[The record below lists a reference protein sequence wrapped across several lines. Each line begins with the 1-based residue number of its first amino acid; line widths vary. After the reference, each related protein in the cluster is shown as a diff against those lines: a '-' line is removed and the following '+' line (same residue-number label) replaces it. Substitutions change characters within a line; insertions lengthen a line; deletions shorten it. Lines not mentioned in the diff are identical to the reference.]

1 MLENGCIYS
10 ERELTDKATV
20 ENLTDMQAEVEKTI
34 RVRGLWKKYVNI
46 DENPIVQVDRDG
58 NQL

>member
-20 ENLTDMQAEVEKTI
+20 ENLTDMQAEVEETI
-34 RVRGLWKKYVNI
+34 KKLNQYYLLLG
-46 DENPIVQVDRDG
+46 QVKAAKILG
-58 NQL
+58 